1 MTAGITLVRF
11 INHIFT
17 HIYILRS
24 HGYVL
29 LSIKAVIS
37 EYSITSYCFADL
49 NLDPY
54 LDVRLRVSN
63 IAYRYFF
70 QSGMIY
76 LVGAGGL
83 MYNVRK
89 HADKSNIKFEMNWLI
104 EVELI
109 ACIYLSMYIDK

>member
-1 MTAGITLVRF
+1 
-11 INHIFT
+11 
-17 HIYILRS
+17 
-24 HGYVL
+24 
-29 LSIKAVIS
+29 
-37 EYSITSYCFADL
+37 
-49 NLDPY
+49 
-54 LDVRLRVSN
+54 
-63 IAYRYFF
+63 
-70 QSGMIY
+70 MIY